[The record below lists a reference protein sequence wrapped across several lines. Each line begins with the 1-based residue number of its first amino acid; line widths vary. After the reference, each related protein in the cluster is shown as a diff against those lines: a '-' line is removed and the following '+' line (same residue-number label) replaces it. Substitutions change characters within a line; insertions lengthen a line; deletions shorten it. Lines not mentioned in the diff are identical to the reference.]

1 MKKKSLLAMSLM
13 GLALV
18 ACSEDEQLNGG
29 GTGNVNG
36 VEGELAKVTLN
47 VSVAAPQTKGNPDA
61 DVEQAGTAA
70 ESTVKN
76 LVIVADYGAA
86 GKEIRTAA
94 LASTTAD
101 SGEETSDEAVLEQVA
116 GTNTY
121 KTTIT
126 LPEGNPKFY
135 VYANTDEITAETAWV
150 GNEVSSKDAS
160 NYYDVTNSSFFM
172 STANG
177 LGSTDVANEPISS
190 DTEENLVDVDIER
203 AAVKISVE
211 VDQDAEA
218 TDEGADASDPSVE
231 VGGESAGT
239 IHSLGFAVKSVAKSF
254 YLLCQASQAM
264 PGNVEFDKTT
274 TSADADFVNVDLTK
288 SIWTSTNT
296 IDNTYAAYRYCL
308 ENIQKSGPT
317 NATYL
322 NFKTTFTPKQKVVI
336 AADDAD
342 DNDNFDYKVNGTTDV
357 TLSGDEDTYPSFFV
371 IRGASDGQYDNRYIM
386 KSDLVGED
394 GQFKTEYGIS
404 AKATGTGYTVTGI
417 EGITELSAEYTN
429 GVCWFGPIY
438 IPANARD
445 NNDYSIYRNDWYH
458 MTVTQIT
465 LPGLPTEPEGGDDD
479 GDANVTV
486 RASVLPW
493 NFVATNLELGPNTQH
508 PTE

>member
-47 VSVAAPQTKGNPDA
+47 VSVAAPQTKGNPNPE
-61 DVEQAGTAA
+61 VEQAGTEA

-76 LVIVADYGAA
+76 LVIVADYGNN
-86 GKEIRTAA
+86 KVIRTAA
-94 LASTTAD
+94 LASSQAG
-101 SGEETSDEAVLEQVA
+101 GEGETSDEATLEQIA

-121 KTTIT
+121 KTTIS

-135 VYANTDEITAETAWV
+135 VYANTDEITAAMGSLWN
-150 GNEVSSKDAS
+150 GQEVSSKDAS

-231 VGGESAGT
+231 VGGTSAGT
-239 IHSLGFAVKSVAKSF
+239 IHSLDFAVKSVAKSF

-264 PGNVEFDKTT
+264 PGDVEFDKTT
-274 TSADADFVNVDLTK
+274 TSVDADFVNVDLTK
-288 SIWTSTNT
+288 SIWGENDA
-296 IDNTYAAYRYCL
+296 IDNTYAAYKYCL
-308 ENIQKSGPT
+308 ENIQTAPT

-322 NFKTTFTPKQKVVI
+322 NFKTTFTPKLKVVI
-336 AADDAD
+336 TADDTD
-342 DNDNFDYKVNGTTDV
+342 DNDDFDYKVNGTTEV
-357 TLSGDEDTYPSFFV
+357 TLSGDEETYPSFFV

-394 GQFKTEYGIS
+394 GQFKSEYGIS
-404 AKATGTGYTVTGI
+404 AKATGSGYTVEGI

-445 NNDYSIYRNDWYH
+445 NNNYSIYRNDWYH

-465 LPGLPTEPEGGDDD
+465 LPGVPTEPEGGDDD

-493 NFVATNLELGPNTQH
+493 NFVATNLELGPNTQT